1 MGVYLTV
8 ASGAQ
13 KVARALQKRGCRQKG
28 LAQPV
33 MIGCTDSR
41 NFLSAGA
48 SAGRG
53 GLNVS
58 LRSSANRGAER
69 EPSSTLLATLQ
80 ADAHTCETGSVQPF
94 VVPSSA
100 GRWATHGTEE
110 SRALLSGC
118 G

>member
-1 MGVYLTV
+1 MSKLTQIFV
-8 ASGAQ
+8 S
-13 KVARALQKRGCRQKG
+13 RRQRR
-28 LAQPV
+28 
-33 MIGCTDSR
+33 TR
-41 NFLSAGA
+41 
-48 SAGRG
+48 

-110 SRALLSGC
+110 SGC